1 VSATPAPLSI
11 RILAGL
17 ALAYTFYFARAIL
30 FPIVLAI
37 VLAALFRPIVRWLR
51 RRHIPEAFG
60 AVLVITCLVGAIGYG
75 ATRLVEPA
83 QEWFQHPEQKVQ
95 QLESKLRTLRR
106 PIADLE
112 DVANKMSA
120 AAAGDTSE
128 DNKPIKVTVKQASLV
143 NNVISSTGQM
153 MAGAAITLA
162 LLYFLLVRGNM
173 LLCQVVLITP
183 TRRGKR
189 DAVELVHKIEQ
200 GVSSYLLSVTL
211 INACLGVTI
220 GIAMW
225 LIGLPTPAL
234 WGTLAALLN
243 FIPYVGGFVGYIMV
257 FMVGVLTFDS
267 LSSAVV
273 APVVYFVINTI
284 EGNFITPTL
293 LGRRMSLNPIF
304 VFLSLA
310 FWGWIW
316 GIGGVILAV
325 PLLTVIKIASE
336 QFDSLESLAT
346 LLSGETTH
354 ADQTPSSV
362 PLAMAAVAGETCL

>member
-1 VSATPAPLSI
+1 MSATPAPLSI

-346 LLSGETTH
+346 LLN
-354 ADQTPSSV
+354 
-362 PLAMAAVAGETCL
+362 